1 MTTYG
6 GMSKVKKMKTGMGL
20 HKSFFPKSK
29 KNKQK
34 KKMSTSTQIVKSII
48 VA

>member
-1 MTTYG
+1 
-6 GMSKVKKMKTGMGL
+6 MSKVKKMKTGMGL

-29 KNKQK
+29 KK
-34 KKMSTSTQIVKSII
+34 KVSTSTQIVKSII

>member
-20 HKSFFPKSK
+20 HKSFFPKSEK
-29 KNKQK
+29 KV
-34 KKMSTSTQIVKSII
+34 STSTQIVRSII
-48 VA
+48 IA